1 MDTRAQMGRRER
13 DVSENNDVISDVFSV
28 TTTAVLVMWNSR
40 RYVVSLVNASG
51 TKALSDNCFTFPPK
65 ITIREYNMYIIQLDY
80 FFIVTLRRGFSME
93 KHMFLDFSCIQKN
106 VLWYWGL
113 QMLRGYQRGLYLE
126 CTKARDPKKA
136 DPFS

>member
-80 FFIVTLRRGFSME
+80 FFYCNPKEGVLYGETYVLRFFMHTKKCTLVLGS
-93 KHMFLDFSCIQKN
+93 SN
-106 VLWYWGL
+106 VEGISKGTLFRMY
-113 QMLRGYQRGLYLE
+113 
-126 CTKARDPKKA
+126 
-136 DPFS
+136 